1 MLYSIQS
8 LINVEAIM
16 HELRALQERNLKEAT
31 FKEKVNL
38 VVILEN

>member
-1 MLYSIQS
+1 
-8 LINVEAIM
+8 M
-16 HELRALQERNLKEAT
+16 HELRALRERNLKEVT